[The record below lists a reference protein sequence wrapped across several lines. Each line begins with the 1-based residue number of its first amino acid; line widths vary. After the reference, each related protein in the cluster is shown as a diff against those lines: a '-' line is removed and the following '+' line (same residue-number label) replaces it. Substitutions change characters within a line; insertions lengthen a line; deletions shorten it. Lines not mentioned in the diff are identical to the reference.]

1 VREGTVEEVRI
12 DVRDL
17 DYEWFRDVRA
27 FIDRE
32 FDRYYFPRESV
43 ERLGEIDDETDVFYL
58 IDGRVEARADEIDV
72 DGQRLPVWSIGCG
85 DLIVRPA
92 ATDRGR

>member
-1 VREGTVEEVRI
+1 MEEVRI
-12 DVRDL
+12 DVRDV

-32 FDRYYFPRESV
+32 FDRYYLPRESA
-43 ERLGEIDDETDVFYL
+43 ERLGEIDDETGDFYV
-58 IDGRVEARADEIDV
+58 IDGRVEAKADEIEV
-72 DGQRLPVWSIGCG
+72 DGQRMPVWSIGCG

-92 ATDRGR
+92 ATDGGK